1 MIDLCPQKRDDSNM
15 EESEKGPSI
24 SELYLKNGASGS
36 GSMLM
41 PEFHFIRILMSF
53 FWSFFGQL
61 VNKMKDL

>member
-1 MIDLCPQKRDDSNM
+1 MD
-15 EESEKGPSI
+15 ESEKGPSI